1 MIIATP
7 HIRDPL
13 LYKLPMIDVTQ
24 LDAQINEIHAEIK
37 EYMTHDQKT
46 IRPITNSTSSKD
58 LAHKVWK
65 PIDPASTLL
74 AVDSYD

>member
-37 EYMTHDQKT
+37 EY
-46 IRPITNSTSSKD
+46 I
-58 LAHKVWK
+58 AHKVWK
-65 PIDPASTLL
+65 PNDPASTLL